1 MKVTARVSDISF
13 DYLTGKPKVT
23 LTIDEKAEFLNGIDD
38 LRNVPLSVDIKKWR
52 PKRSLDAN
60 AYAWVLM
67 GKLAENQGIT
77 VDEVYRHHIR
87 EVGGNSNIVC
97 VSDKALDMLR
107 SAWEERGKGW
117 VTETLPSRLEGC
129 TNIILYYGSST
140 FDTAQMSRL
149 IDNVVQDCKACG
161 VETASEAELAL
172 LKEGWK

>member
-13 DYLTGKPKVT
+13 DYSTGKPKVT
-23 LTIDEKAEFLNGIDD
+23 LTIDEKAAFLDGIDELKD
-38 LRNVPLSVDIKKWR
+38 VALSVELKKWR
-52 PKRSLDAN
+52 PRRSLDAN

-67 GKLAENQGIT
+67 GKLAEHQGIT

-97 VSDKALDMLR
+97 CSDKALNMLR
-107 SAWEERGKGW
+107 DAWERQGKGW
-117 VTETLPSRLEGC
+117 VTETLPSRLDGC
-129 TNIILYYGSST
+129 TNVILYYGSST

-149 IDNVVQDCKACG
+149 IDNIIQDCKACG
-161 VETASEAELAL
+161 IETATEAELAL